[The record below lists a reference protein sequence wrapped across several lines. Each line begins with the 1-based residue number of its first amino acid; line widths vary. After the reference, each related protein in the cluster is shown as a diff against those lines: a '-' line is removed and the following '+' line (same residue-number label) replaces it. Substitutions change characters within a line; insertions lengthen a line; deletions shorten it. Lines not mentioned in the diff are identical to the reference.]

1 MRLHMPILPALLLG
15 LGTWLLYVADRILDG
30 LRPGERLRERH
41 YFHARH
47 RTAFVIAA
55 SFLFLP
61 FAWYVLTRMRRE
73 AFHDDLYIGV
83 FALLYLLVVHRRIA
97 PLRLPKELAVA
108 VLRCFVGSTVRE
120 SRNGKAALLTP
131 ARAGPACTCAQLSP
145 RLRCSPQQ
153 RLYSLLRVG

>member
-15 LGTWLLYVADRILDG
+15 LGTWLLYVADRILDR

-61 FAWYVLTRMRRE
+61 FAWYVFTRMRRE

-108 VLRCFVGSTVRE
+108 VLFAAATAVPAWSRVTVGRE
-120 SRNGKAALLTP
+120 QLIPAVVFFALLCWINC
-131 ARAGPACTCAQLSP
+131 AGIEK
-145 RLRCSPQQ
+145 
-153 RLYSLLRVG
+153 